1 MKRGL
6 LVGWVLIVAGVVQ
19 MLFAADMTVSLPE
32 SPDVANMD
40 LVAQRLL
47 MFLGGGFAFLA
58 GVAWVGVTHIVRAIA
73 KPVAS

>member
-1 MKRGL
+1 
-6 LVGWVLIVAGVVQ
+6 
-19 MLFAADMTVSLPE
+19 
-32 SPDVANMD
+32 
-40 LVAQRLL
+40 